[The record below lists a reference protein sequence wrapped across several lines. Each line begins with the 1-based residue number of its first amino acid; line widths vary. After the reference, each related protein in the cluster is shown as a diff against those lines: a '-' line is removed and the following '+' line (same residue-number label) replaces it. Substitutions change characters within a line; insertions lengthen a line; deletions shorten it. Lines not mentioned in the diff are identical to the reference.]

1 MTVKITNISILAVT
15 TAININNTLIHGYNR
30 DMILLSNGKGVCFMI
45 TRERY
50 MRQIRPFINTDLIKV
65 LTGLRRC
72 GKSVMLTLIQAELL
86 AHQVPPQ
93 NLISLNFED
102 LDSVA
107 LRDSEKLHR
116 YLLERIKPLKG
127 RAYIFLDEI
136 QEVLEWEKC
145 VNSLRVKCDAD
156 IYVTGS
162 NANLLSGEFAT
173 VLGGR
178 YVAFIIHPFCL
189 AEFLEALAQREPGIE
204 ASAAFT
210 RYLTLGGMPFLSNL
224 HSSREASQQY
234 LRDIYDSVVL
244 KDVVSRC
251 NIRDVDLLS
260 RIINYVI
267 ANVGKTFSAT
277 SISAFLKS
285 EKRSTTPE
293 TVLNYIKACQ
303 SAYFFYK
310 IPRQDLQEGKRILSV
325 GEKYYLADHGIRE
338 ALYGKNMRDIE
349 LVLENIVC
357 MELLSRGYNVTVGKI
372 GQAEIDF
379 VAEKQG
385 EPLYIQVSYLLAEE
399 KTIDREFGS
408 LAAVKDNYPKLV
420 LSMDDIDLSRDG
432 IRHMHVRDFLLQAN
446 DTV

>member
-189 AEFLEALAQREPGIE
+189 AEFLEALAQHKPGIE

>member
-1 MTVKITNISILAVT
+1 M
-15 TAININNTLIHGYNR
+15 
-30 DMILLSNGKGVCFMI
+30 MLLSNWKGVCFMI

-72 GKSVMLTLIQAELL
+72 GKSVMLILIQAELMVL
-86 AHQVPPQ
+86 QVPPQ

-116 YLLERIKPLKG
+116 YLLDKIKPLHG
-127 RAYIFLDEI
+127 RAYVFLDEI
-136 QEVLEWEKC
+136 QEVPAWEKC

-178 YVAFIIHPFCL
+178 YVAFTIYPFCL

-204 ASAAFT
+204 TSAAFT

-224 HSSREASQQY
+224 SSSREAAQQY

-310 IPRQDLQEGKRILSV
+310 TPRQDLQEGKRILSV

-357 MELLSRGYNVTVGKI
+357 MELLSRGFSVTVGKI

-385 EPLYIQVSYLLAEE
+385 KTLYIQVSYLLAEE
-399 KTIDREFGS
+399 KTIAREFGS

-420 LSMDDIDLSRDG
+420 LSMDEIDLSRDG
-432 IRHMHVRDFLLQAN
+432 IRHMHVRDFLLQADN
-446 DTV
+446 AV